1 MCMSRLDGVV
11 MPSVRRPLYYSSHLW
26 LSTHQNISAK
36 NYYDILGVRRDASTA
51 EIKSAF
57 YKLSKKYHPDAISKS
72 RDDRMQATI
81 YLEIKDAY
89 EVLKDKKK
97 RQDYDSGLMNTFTF
111 HPTYGNYNEATGQ
124 SSKKYDSSNFYARTP
139 QYDNEKWYE
148 WYQKRRRSQMEVHWA
163 RNLRRKEW
171 IVYTARKNSAQGNE
185 NKTRK

>member
-1 MCMSRLDGVV
+1 IILFLQKATIISLFFSITIRYLVV
-11 MPSVRRPLYYSSHLW
+11 DEKNKSI
-26 LSTHQNISAK
+26 NILFKFIFIYLVIS
-36 NYYDILGVRRDASTA
+36 
-51 EIKSAF
+51 F
-57 YKLSKKYHPDAISKS
+57 QYHPDAISKS

-163 RNLRRKEW
+163 RK
-171 IVYTARKNSAQGNE
+171 
-185 NKTRK
+185 